1 MTMNGIDVA
10 SYQTGLDP
18 ARVPCDFVIV
28 KATEGTGYI
37 NPDCDR
43 MYQAAKKAGKL
54 LGHYHYVTGVGA
66 RAEAEYFYAHTKG
79 YTGQSVPCID
89 WESGGNG
96 AWGNMGYLK
105 ELVKRYIDL
114 TGVRPLIYVQASAYA
129 PVSAV
134 ARELNCGLWIA
145 QYGSMDPTGYQQHPW
160 NEGSYACVIR
170 QYSST
175 GRLPGWGGNLD
186 LNLAYMDAAAW
197 KRYANPQGKP
207 APAPAPSKPAAKPV
221 VKPAAKPAPAKTV
234 TVKAGDTLSGIA
246 SKYGTTWQELQRI
259 NGLANANLIFPGQVL
274 KLPGGSKPAPA
285 KRTYTVVSG
294 DTLSGIAS
302 KFGTSWQAL
311 AQKNNL
317 ANPNLIYPGQVLRI
331 D

>member
-1 MTMNGIDVA
+1 MRRKSKMTMNGIDVA

-18 ARVPCDFVIV
+18 AKVPCDFLIV

-66 RAEAEYFYAHTKG
+66 RAEAEYFYGHTKG

-96 AWGNMGYLK
+96 AWGNMSYLK
-105 ELVKRYIDL
+105 ELIKRYIEL
-114 TGVRPLIYVQASAYA
+114 TGVRPIIYVQASAYA

-145 QYGSMDPTGYQQHPW
+145 QYGSMNPTGYQAHPW

-186 LNLAYMDAAAW
+186 LNIAYMDRAAW
-197 KRYANPQGKP
+197 MKYASPSGK
-207 APAPAPSKPAAKPV
+207 APAPAPKPKPKPAAP
-221 VKPAAKPAPAKTV
+221 KPAAGIKYTVRAGDTVSGIAAKYGVPTSAISGFRSGNPNLIYPGEVLTIGGKPAAPAKRTYTV
-234 TVKAGDTLSGIA
+234 RSGDTLSGIA
-246 SKYGTTWQELQRI
+246 AKYGTSWQALAQK
-259 NGLANANLIFPGQVL
+259 NGIQNANLIFPGQVL
-274 KLPGGSKPAPA
+274 
-285 KRTYTVVSG
+285 
-294 DTLSGIAS
+294 
-302 KFGTSWQAL
+302 
-311 AQKNNL
+311 
-317 ANPNLIYPGQVLRI
+317 RI

>member
-18 ARVPCDFVIV
+18 ARVPCDFLIV

-66 RAEAEYFYAHTKG
+66 RAEAEYFYSHTKC

-89 WESGGNG
+89 WESGGNS

-105 ELVKRYIDL
+105 DLVKRYIEL
-114 TGVRPLIYVQASAYA
+114 TGVRPLIYVQASEYS

-134 ARELNCGLWIA
+134 ARELNCGMWIA
-145 QYGSMDPTGYQQHPW
+145 QYASMDPTGYQQHPW
-160 NEGSYACVIR
+160 NEGSYGCVIR

-186 LNLAYMDAAAW
+186 LNIAYMDRNAW
-197 KRYANPQGKP
+197 QKYASPSGKTP
-207 APAPAPSKPAAKPV
+207 APAPAPAPKP
-221 VKPAAKPAPAKTV
+221 KPAPKPGTYTV
-234 TVKAGDTLSGIA
+234 RSGDTLSGIA
-246 SKYGTTWQELQRI
+246 SRFGTSWQELQRI

-274 KLPGGSKPAPA
+274 KLSGGGKPAPQR
-285 KRTYTVVSG
+285 RTYVVKSG
-294 DTLSGIAS
+294 DTLSAIAAR
-302 KFGTSWQAL
+302 FGTSWQAL
-311 AQKNNL
+311 AQKNGI
-317 ANPNLIYPGQVLRI
+317 ANPNLIFPGQVIRI

>member
-28 KATEGTGYI
+28 KATEGTGYV

-43 MYQAAKKAGKL
+43 MWQAAKKAGKL

-66 RAEAEYFYAHTKG
+66 RAEAEYFYSHTKG
-79 YTGQSVPCID
+79 YTGQSIPCID

-96 AWGNMGYLK
+96 AWGNMTYLK
-105 ELVKRYIDL
+105 ELVKRYIEL

-160 NEGSYACVIR
+160 NEGSYGCAIR

-175 GRLPGWGGNLD
+175 GRLSGWGGNLD
-186 LNLAYMDAAAW
+186 LNIAYMDRAAW
-197 KRYANPQGKP
+197 QKYASPSGKAP
-207 APAPAPSKPAAKPV
+207 APAPAPKPKPAAPAP
-221 VKPAAKPAPAKTV
+221 KPAAGIKYTV
-234 TVKAGDTLSGIA
+234 RAGDTVSGIA
-246 SKYGTTWQELQRI
+246 AKYGVPTSAISGFRSG
-259 NGLANANLIFPGQVL
+259 NPNLIYPGEVL
-274 KLPGGSKPAPA
+274 TIGGKPAAPA
-285 KRTYTVVSG
+285 KRTYTVRSG
-294 DTLSGIAS
+294 DTLSGIAARY
-302 KFGTSWQAL
+302 GTSWQAL
-311 AQKNNL
+311 AQKNGIQ
-317 ANPNLIYPGQVLRI
+317 NPNIIFPGQVLRI

>member
-18 ARVPCDFVIV
+18 ARVPCDFLIV
-28 KATEGTGYI
+28 KATEGTGYV

-43 MYQAAKKAGKL
+43 MWQAAKKAGKL
-54 LGHYHYVTGVGA
+54 LGHYHYCTGVGA

-105 ELVKRYIDL
+105 ELVKRYIEL
-114 TGVRPLIYVQASAYA
+114 TGVRPIIYVQASEYA
-129 PVSAV
+129 PVSQV

-145 QYGSMDPTGYQQHPW
+145 QYASMEATGYQAHPW
-160 NEGSYACVIR
+160 NEGSYGCAIR

-186 LNLAYMDAAAW
+186 LNLAYMNREQWA
-197 KRYANPQGKP
+197 KYASPSGSK
-207 APAPAPSKPAAKPV
+207 PAPAPSKPV
-221 VKPAAKPAPAKTV
+221 VKPAPAVKPAAGIKYTV
-234 TVKAGDTLSGIA
+234 RAGDTVSGIA
-246 SKYGTTWQELQRI
+246 AAYGVPTSAISGFRSG
-259 NGLANANLIFPGQVL
+259 NPNLIYPGEVL
-274 KLPGGSKPAPA
+274 TIGGASKPAG
-285 KRTYTVVSG
+285 RTYTVRSG

-302 KFGTSWQAL
+302 RYGTSWQAL
-311 AQKNNL
+311 AQKNGL
-317 ANPNLIYPGQVLRI
+317 ANPNIIFPGQVLRI

>member
-1 MTMNGIDVA
+1 MTMSGIDVA

-28 KATEGTGYI
+28 KATEGTGYV

-43 MYQAAKKAGKL
+43 MWQAAKKAGKL
-54 LGHYHYVTGVGA
+54 LGHYHYVTGIGA

-89 WESGGNG
+89 WEAGGNS

-105 ELVKRYIDL
+105 ELVKRCIEL
-114 TGVRPLIYVQASAYA
+114 TGVRPLIYVQASEYV
-129 PVSAV
+129 PVSQV
-134 ARELNCGLWIA
+134 ARELNCGLWVA
-145 QYGSMDPTGYQQHPW
+145 QYGSMDPTGYQSHPW
-160 NEGSYACVIR
+160 NEGAYGCVIR

-186 LNLAYMDAAAW
+186 LNIAYMDKSAWQKYAA
-197 KRYANPQGKP
+197 PSGKAP
-207 APAPAPSKPAAKPV
+207 APAPAPAPKPKPAAP
-221 VKPAAKPAPAKTV
+221 KPAPKPGTY
-234 TVKAGDTLSGIA
+234 TVKSGDTLSGIA
-246 SKYGTTWQELQRI
+246 SRFGTSWQELQRI

-274 KLPGGSKPAPA
+274 KLPGGGKPAPA
-285 KRTYTVVSG
+285 KRTYTVKSG
-294 DTLSGIAS
+294 DTLSGIAARY
-302 KFGTSWQAL
+302 GTSWQSL
-311 AQKNNL
+311 AQKNGL
-317 ANPNLIYPGQVLRI
+317 SNPNLIYPGQVIRI